1 MSTNAAQPARC
12 ILHADMNA
20 CYASIEQAENPRL
33 RHLPVIVGGD
43 EEARHGIVLAA
54 SREAKAS
61 GVRTAMT
68 LWQARKACPQAIVV
82 PARLGLYHAYGER
95 CRRIYYDYSSQVEPF
110 GIDEC
115 WLDVSASTRL
125 WSHEPLLIAQEIS
138 ERVKSELGVTVSV
151 GVGWDKITAK
161 FGSDHAGH
169 DRIMTL
175 TPSTLE
181 RRMWPSPARELLY
194 VGPATERKLRRI
206 GIRSIGQLA
215 CAPADELVRLLGKMG
230 AVLRS
235 FARGEDLSPV
245 RNLALDF
252 CDVERAVKSVGNAM
266 TLPFDVADGET
277 ARQVVW
283 LLGESVCQRLRALGL
298 AARTVGVSARG
309 ADFDLPMGGQRQRT
323 LPQATDSTQELCH
336 AAAQLMLDWWDFGR
350 MPARQI
356 GVRVAGLEVA
366 QHGPVQL
373 DVFGEEQ
380 RRLQW
385 QSVDRTSDRLRGRFG
400 NHAVR
405 RAGELRDPR
414 LAGLDPERDNVTHP
428 YSYFA

>member
-1 MSTNAAQPARC
+1 MSEIVARPERC
-12 ILHADMNA
+12 VLHADMNA
-20 CYASIEQAENPRL
+20 CYASIEQAEDPRL

-54 SREAKAS
+54 SREAKAC

-68 LWQARKACPQAIVV
+68 LWQAREACPQAIVV
-82 PARLGLYHAYGER
+82 PARLELYHAYGER
-95 CRRIYYDYSSQVEPF
+95 CRRIYYDYSDQVEPF
-110 GIDEC
+110 GLDEC
-115 WLDVSASTRL
+115 WLDVSASVRL

-138 ERVKSELGVTVSV
+138 ERVKAELGVTVSV

-169 DRIMTL
+169 DRIMEL

-181 RRMWPSPARELLY
+181 RRMWPAPARELLY

-215 CAPADELVRLLGKMG
+215 CAPEDELVRLLGKMG
-230 AVLRS
+230 SVLRA
-235 FARGEDLSPV
+235 FARGEDRSPV
-245 RNLALDF
+245 RSLGLAA

-266 TLPFDVADGET
+266 TLPFDVADAHT
-277 ARQVVW
+277 ATQVVW

-309 ADFDLPMGGQRQRT
+309 ADFDLPLGGQRQHT
-323 LPQATDSTQELCH
+323 LARASDSTQELCH
-336 AAAQLMLDWWDFGR
+336 EAARLLLAWWDFGR
-350 MPARQI
+350 MPARQL
-356 GVRVAGLEVA
+356 GVRAAGLELA
-366 QHGPVQL
+366 QRGPVQL
-373 DVFGEEQ
+373 DVFGQEQ
-380 RRLQW
+380 RRLHW
-385 QSVDRTSDRLRGRFG
+385 QSVDRTSDQLRGRFG

-405 RAGELRDPR
+405 RAVELADAR

>member
-1 MSTNAAQPARC
+1 
-12 ILHADMNA
+12 
-20 CYASIEQAENPRL
+20 
-33 RHLPVIVGGD
+33 
-43 EEARHGIVLAA
+43 
-54 SREAKAS
+54 
-61 GVRTAMT
+61 
-68 LWQARKACPQAIVV
+68 
-82 PARLGLYHAYGER
+82 
-95 CRRIYYDYSSQVEPF
+95 
-110 GIDEC
+110 
-115 WLDVSASTRL
+115 
-125 WSHEPLLIAQEIS
+125 
-138 ERVKSELGVTVSV
+138 
-151 GVGWDKITAK
+151 
-161 FGSDHAGH
+161 
-169 DRIMTL
+169 
-175 TPSTLE
+175 
-181 RRMWPSPARELLY
+181 MWPSPARELLY

-356 GVRVAGLEVA
+356 GVRAAGLEVA